1 MRIVFLL
8 TTSLDSPY
16 GGGRCW
22 PFARELARR
31 GHDVHVAA
39 LHHDWVIFR
48 RAGGR
53 LCERRDGVWVRYVGQ
68 MHVRKRGSATT
79 YFGPLQ
85 LLWVL
90 ATGTLG
96 LLWTAL
102 KLRADLYHIGKPHP
116 QNSLAG
122 LLTARLL
129 HRPVLLD
136 YDDLE
141 AESNRTSN
149 GLQRRVLN
157 WLETHVPR
165 WVDGVTTHASFLAQ
179 RLLSLGVP
187 SENILRLPNAVDEE
201 WFVDASVADGL
212 PVEGQPP
219 TATTAPLILY
229 VGTLS
234 LANHPVDLLLR
245 AFAELVDH
253 EDDSFCATLR
263 LVGGGPD
270 IDGLR
275 QLARDLRIA
284 DRCDFLG
291 RVARA
296 DVPAHFAQ
304 ATVSVDPVLD
314 DDTARARW
322 PLKIVESLAAGVPV
336 ITGDVGNRREMLG
349 LLPGDQPAGVIVP
362 PGEVEALARA
372 LRALLAEPAQQTRLR
387 ANCRARA
394 QRYQTAALTSA
405 LLTFYQAVCLR
416 SGRPRQVERSA

>member
-31 GHDVHVAA
+31 GHDVRVVA
-39 LHHDWVIFR
+39 LHHDWATFR
-48 RAGGR
+48 REGGR
-53 LCERRDGVWVRYVGQ
+53 LCERREDVWLHYVGQ
-68 MHVRKRGSATT
+68 MHVRKRGDRSE

-90 ATGTLG
+90 ITSTLG
-96 LLWTAL
+96 LLATAL
-102 KLRADLYHIGKPHP
+102 KLRGDLYHIGKPHP
-116 QNSLAG
+116 QNSVAG
-122 LLTARLL
+122 LLAARLL
-129 HRPVLLD
+129 RRPVLLD

-149 GLQRRVLN
+149 GLQRRVLAL
-157 WLETHVPR
+157 LETHVPR
-165 WVDGVTTHASFLAQ
+165 RVDGVTTHASFLAQ
-179 RLLSLGVP
+179 RLLLLGVP
-187 SENILRLPNAVDEE
+187 NEHVLRLPNAVDEE
-201 WFVDASVADGL
+201 WFAAASAADGL
-212 PVEGQPP
+212 PVSRQPP
-219 TATTAPLILY
+219 TAPDAPLILY

-245 AFAELVDH
+245 AFAELVEC
-253 EDDSFCATLR
+253 EDDSFGATLR

-275 QLARDLRIA
+275 QLANDLHIA
-284 DRCDFLG
+284 DRCDFVG

-296 DVPAHFAQ
+296 SVPAHFTQ
-304 ATVSVDPVLD
+304 ATLSVDPVLD

-336 ITGDVGNRREMLG
+336 LTGDVGDRREMLG
-349 LLPGDQPAGVIVP
+349 LLTGSQPAGVVVP
-362 PGEVEALARA
+362 PGEVAALAEALRT
-372 LRALLAEPAQQTRLR
+372 LLAEPARQTQLR
-387 ANCRARA
+387 ANCRARVR
-394 QRYQTAALTSA
+394 RYVATALTGS
-405 LLTFYQAVCLR
+405 LEIFYARFTRFSQ
-416 SGRPRQVERSA
+416 